1 MRCILCLDE
10 NVDLYIIIER
20 KIYWKCN
27 NCFAIFLDK
36 KFYLDKESEKQH
48 YLKHQNYIEDNNY
61 QRFLSKLYTPLK
73 YKLRKNDKGLDYGCG
88 HGPALAYMLKTDGF
102 EVDLYDPFFYP
113 NKKIFKKK
121 YDFITCTEVVEHFFN
136 PYQEFK
142 RLDDLL
148 KINSWLGIM
157 TSFYDKS
164 IHFEDWYYRR
174 DPSHVIFYTINT
186 FHFLAESKGWN
197 CEIASKNVVL
207 LNKL

>member
-1 MRCILCLDE
+1 MSYSRE
-10 NVDLYIIIER
+10 NG
-20 KIYWKCN
+20 
-27 NCFAIFLDK
+27 
-36 KFYLDKESEKQH
+36 
-48 YLKHQNYIEDNNY
+48 
-61 QRFLSKLYTPLK
+61 K
-73 YKLRKNDKGLDYGCG
+73 YKILETQKLR
-88 HGPALAYMLKTDGF
+88 T
-102 EVDLYDPFFYP
+102 
-113 NKKIFKKK
+113 
-121 YDFITCTEVVEHFFN
+121 
-136 PYQEFK
+136 K